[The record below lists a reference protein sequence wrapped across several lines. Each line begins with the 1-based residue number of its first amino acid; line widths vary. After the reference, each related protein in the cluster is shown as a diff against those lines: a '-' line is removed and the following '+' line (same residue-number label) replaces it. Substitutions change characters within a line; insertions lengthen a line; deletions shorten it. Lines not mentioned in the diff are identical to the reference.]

1 MAQQFRSVFTQD
13 DEKSAATS
21 LHGPRYPPMADIT
34 IEEAGVAKLLKGVD
48 PSKASGPDQIPC
60 KLLRELHIELAP
72 VFTRLFQTSYNSG
85 SLPSTWKSAWIT
97 PVYMKG
103 DKCLASN
110 YRSVSLTCVSCK
122 LLEHILCSQIRDY
135 LDRHNILSPYQHGFR
150 KKLSCE
156 SQLLVTTHDLL
167 KRLDKRE
174 EVDVAILDFS
184 KAFDVVPHARMIRKL
199 RLYGIQGYTL
209 QWISSFL
216 RGRTQSVMVD
226 GVRSHTGSSIEGDDV
241 VSGVPQGTV
250 MSSLFFLLH
259 INDLPSVLDPSTS
272 CRLFAD
278 DCLIYRSTKSLSDQ
292 VTLQRDLEAL
302 HDWGELWGL
311 KFNVTKCNLMHLDR
325 KTVSPVM
332 FYTLGGEIISS
343 VTEAKYL
350 GVTLSSQYGTRSSQ
364 WKPHITEIA
373 TKANQR
379 LGFLRRNLGGCPYRL
394 RELGYI
400 SLVRSLVEYSGG
412 IWDTTTKCEAR
423 GARGIISVTALLNEL
438 NWQPLSDRRRDQR
451 LSLFYTILHQ
461 NLNLP
466 PESVDLRTPKT
477 RTRKKHK
484 LVLERVKGSDKHSPY
499 WKGPICITIPTR
511 NNLEPSVAEAG
522 SFLIFKSQLAHTAP

>member
-1 MAQQFRSVFTQD
+1 MVSV
-13 DEKSAATS
+13 
-21 LHGPRYPPMADIT
+21 
-34 IEEAGVAKLLKGVD
+34 
-48 PSKASGPDQIPC
+48 
-60 KLLRELHIELAP
+60 
-72 VFTRLFQTSYNSG
+72 
-85 SLPSTWKSAWIT
+85 
-97 PVYMKG
+97 
-103 DKCLASN
+103 
-110 YRSVSLTCVSCK
+110 
-122 LLEHILCSQIRDY
+122 
-135 LDRHNILSPYQHGFR
+135 

-184 KAFDVVPHARMIRKL
+184 KAFDVVPRARLIRKL
-199 RLYGIQGYTL
+199 RLYGIQRHTL

-241 VSGVPQGTV
+241 VSGVPQGAV
-250 MSSLFFLLH
+250 MGPLLFLLY

-278 DCLIYRSTKSLSDQ
+278 DCLIYRSIKSLSDQ
-292 VTLQRDLEAL
+292 VTLPRDLEAL
-302 HDWGELWGL
+302 HDSGELWGL
-311 KFNVTKCNLMHLDR
+311 KFNMAKCNIMHLDR
-325 KTVSPVM
+325 KTVSPVR

-350 GVTLSSQYGTRSSQ
+350 GVTLSSKYGTRSSQ

-412 IWDTTTKCEAR
+412 IWDTTTKCEADMLEAVQCRAARWAR
-423 GARGIISVTALLNEL
+423 GTRGIISVTARLNEL

-451 LSLFYTILHQ
+451 LSLFLFVSPSQLETSPKLAHSLSLRASLRILH
-461 NLNLP
+461 
-466 PESVDLRTPKT
+466 
-477 RTRKKHK
+477 RKCTFPTSACCPI
-484 LVLERVKGSDKHSPY
+484 RGSQHH
-499 WKGPICITIPTR
+499 CT
-511 NNLEPSVAEAG
+511 AG
-522 SFLIFKSQLAHTAP
+522 

>member
-1 MAQQFRSVFTQD
+1 M
-13 DEKSAATS
+13 
-21 LHGPRYPPMADIT
+21 
-34 IEEAGVAKLLKGVD
+34 
-48 PSKASGPDQIPC
+48 
-60 KLLRELHIELAP
+60 
-72 VFTRLFQTSYNSG
+72 
-85 SLPSTWKSAWIT
+85 
-97 PVYMKG
+97 
-103 DKCLASN
+103 
-110 YRSVSLTCVSCK
+110 
-122 LLEHILCSQIRDY
+122 
-135 LDRHNILSPYQHGFR
+135 
-150 KKLSCE
+150 
-156 SQLLVTTHDLL
+156 
-167 KRLDKRE
+167 
-174 EVDVAILDFS
+174 
-184 KAFDVVPHARMIRKL
+184 VPHARLIRKL
-199 RLYGIQGYTL
+199 RLYGIQGHTL

-241 VSGVPQGTV
+241 ASGVPQGTV
-250 MSSLFFLLH
+250 MGPLLFLLY
-259 INDLPSVLDPSTS
+259 INNLPSVLDPSTS

-278 DCLIYRSTKSLSDQ
+278 DCLIYRSIKSLSDQ

-311 KFNVTKCNLMHLDR
+311 KFNVAKCKFMHLDL
-325 KTVSPVM
+325 KTVSPVR

-350 GVTLSSQYGTRSSQ
+350 GVTLSSKYGTCSSQ

-400 SLVRSLVEYSGG
+400 SLVRSLIEYSGG
-412 IWDTTTKCEAR
+412 IWDTTTKCEADMLEAVQR
-423 GARGIISVTALLNEL
+423 RAARWAREARGIISVTALLNEL

-451 LSLFYTILHQ
+451 LSLFYKILHQ

-466 PESVDLRTPKT
+466 PESVDLRTLKT
-477 RTRKKHK
+477 RIRKKHK

-499 WKGPICITIPTR
+499 WKGPICITIPTW

>member
-1 MAQQFRSVFTQD
+1 M
-13 DEKSAATS
+13 
-21 LHGPRYPPMADIT
+21 
-34 IEEAGVAKLLKGVD
+34 
-48 PSKASGPDQIPC
+48 
-60 KLLRELHIELAP
+60 
-72 VFTRLFQTSYNSG
+72 
-85 SLPSTWKSAWIT
+85 
-97 PVYMKG
+97 
-103 DKCLASN
+103 ASN
-110 YRSVSLTCVSCK
+110 YRPVSLTCVSCK
-122 LLEHILCSQIRDY
+122 LLEHILCSHIRDY

-156 SQLLVTTHDLL
+156 SQILVTTHDLL

-184 KAFDVVPHARMIRKL
+184 KAFDVVPHARLIRKL
-199 RLYGIQGYTL
+199 RLYDIQGHRL

-226 GVRSHTGSSIEGDDV
+226 GVRSHTGSFIEGDDV

-250 MSSLFFLLH
+250 MGPLLFLLY

-272 CRLFAD
+272 CRFFAD
-278 DCLIYRSTKSLSDQ
+278 DCLIYRAIKSLSDQ
-292 VTLQRDLEAL
+292 VTLRRDLEAL

-311 KFNVTKCNLMHLDR
+311 KFNVAKCNLMHLDR
-325 KTVSPVM
+325 KTVSPVR
-332 FYTLGGEIISS
+332 FYTRGGEIISS

-350 GVTLSSQYGTRSSQ
+350 EVTLSSKYGTRSSQ
-364 WKPHITEIA
+364 WKSHITEIA

-400 SLVRSLVEYSGG
+400 SLVTSLVEYSGG
-412 IWDTTTKCEAR
+412 IWDTTTKCEADILEVVQLR
-423 GARGIISVTALLNEL
+423 AARWARRARGIISVTALFNEL

-451 LSLFYTILHQ
+451 LSLFYKILHQ

-466 PESVDLRTPKT
+466 PESVDPRTLKT

-499 WKGPICITIPTR
+499 WKGPICITIPTW

-522 SFLIFKSQLAHTAP
+522 SFLIFKSQLAHTAHQSSASFAFVIGNSSVTGEFPAQRAS

>member
-1 MAQQFRSVFTQD
+1 
-13 DEKSAATS
+13 
-21 LHGPRYPPMADIT
+21 MADIT

-48 PSKASGPDQIPC
+48 PSKASGQDQIPC
-60 KLLRELHIELAP
+60 KLLRELNIELAP

-97 PVYMKG
+97 PVYKKG
-103 DKCLASN
+103 DKCVASN
-110 YRSVSLTCVSCK
+110 YRPVSLTCVSCK
-122 LLEHILCSQIRDY
+122 LLEHILCSQISDY
-135 LDRHNILSPYQHGFR
+135 LDRHNILSPYQYGFR

-184 KAFDVVPHARMIRKL
+184 KAFDVVPHARLIRKL
-199 RLYGIQGYTL
+199 RLYGIQGHTL
-209 QWISSFL
+209 QWISFL
-216 RGRTQSVMVD
+216 RGRTHSVMVD

-250 MSSLFFLLH
+250 MGPLLFLLY

-278 DCLIYRSTKSLSDQ
+278 DCLIYRSIKSLSDQ

-311 KFNVTKCNLMHLDR
+311 KFNVAKCNLMHLDR
-325 KTVSPVM
+325 KTVSPVR

-350 GVTLSSQYGTRSSQ
+350 EVTLSSKYGTRSSQ

-373 TKANQR
+373 TKAHQR
-379 LGFLRRNLGGCPYRL
+379 LGFLRRNLGGCPYCL

-400 SLVRSLVEYSGG
+400 SPVRSLVEYSGG
-412 IWDTTTKCEAR
+412 IWDTTTKCEADMLEVVQRR
-423 GARGIISVTALLNEL
+423 GARGIILVTALLNEL
-438 NWQPLSDRRRDQR
+438 YQTGDATS
-451 LSLFYTILHQ
+451 
-461 NLNLP
+461 
-466 PESVDLRTPKT
+466 
-477 RTRKKHK
+477 
-484 LVLERVKGSDKHSPY
+484 
-499 WKGPICITIPTR
+499 
-511 NNLEPSVAEAG
+511 A
-522 SFLIFKSQLAHTAP
+522 